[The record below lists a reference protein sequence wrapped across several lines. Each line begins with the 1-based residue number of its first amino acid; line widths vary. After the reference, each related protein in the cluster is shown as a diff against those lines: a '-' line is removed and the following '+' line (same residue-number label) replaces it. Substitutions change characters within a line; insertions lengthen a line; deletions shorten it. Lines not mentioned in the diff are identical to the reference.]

1 MLLKRMLVAALMLA
15 VTAPLTSRGAEAE
28 DAVGVTATEI
38 KIGTTFPFSG
48 PASVLGNVGK
58 ALIGYVNYIN
68 DRGGV
73 NGRKITLIALDDA
86 YIPSKSVELNRR
98 LVESDE
104 IAFLFSPLGTASI
117 SAVLKY
123 ANNRKVPH
131 LFVVSGANKFTNGVE
146 FPYTTTGLPSF
157 EVEGKVYA
165 RYISQKKPGAR
176 IAVLYQNDD
185 MGKDLLKGVRSYLKD
200 DFDKLVTARS
210 YEITDPTVDSQIVTL
225 KSTGAET
232 IFFGG
237 SPKFAAQALR
247 KIREINW
254 NPLIVFNIAS
264 STVAGVFIPA
274 GLENAKGVV
283 SSTFL
288 KDPMDPNWVS
298 DPDVLAYKAFLA
310 KYIPGGD
317 VAEQTYTVG
326 YVQGEILAQM
336 LKQCGDD
343 LSRENIIK
351 QALNIKKFS
360 PSMVLPGI
368 SINTSAK
375 NHQAWTTLQLHQ
387 FDGTTYVPV
396 GKLINAAD

>member
-1 MLLKRMLVAALMLA
+1 MLLNRMFAATLLLA
-15 VTAPLTSRGAEAE
+15 IAASLTSRAAQAE
-28 DAVGVTATEI
+28 DAIGVTPTEI

-73 NGRKITLIALDDA
+73 SGRKINLIALDDA
-86 YIPSKSVELNRR
+86 YTPSKSVELNRR

-104 IAFLFSPLGTASI
+104 VAFLFSPLGTASI

-131 LFVVSGANKFTNGVE
+131 LFVVSGANKFTNGAE

-165 RYISQKKPGAR
+165 RYISQNKPGAR

-225 KSTGAET
+225 KSTGAEV

-247 KIREINW
+247 RIREINW
-254 NPLIVFNIAS
+254 NPLIVLNLAA
-264 STVAGVFIPA
+264 STVAGALVPA

-283 SSTFL
+283 SSTFF
-288 KDPMDPNWVS
+288 KDPMDPNWAN
-298 DPDVLAYKAFLA
+298 DPDVIAYKAFLA

-326 YVQGEILAQM
+326 YVQGEILAHV
-336 LKQCGDD
+336 LEQCGDD
-343 LSRENIIK
+343 LSRENILK
-351 QALNIKKFS
+351 QALNIKSFS
-360 PSMVLPGI
+360 PSLVLPGI
-368 SINTSAK
+368 SINTSAE
-375 NHQAWTTLQLHQ
+375 NHQAWTTLQLQQ
-387 FDGTTYVPV
+387 FNGTTYVPV
-396 GKLINAAD
+396 GNLINAD

>member
-1 MLLKRMLVAALMLA
+1 MLRRLMVARLMLA
-15 VTAPLTSRGAEAE
+15 LSAALITQKARAE
-28 DAVGVTATEI
+28 DPVGVTATEI
-38 KIGTTFPFSG
+38 KVGSTFPFSG

-58 ALIGYVNYIN
+58 ALLAYVEYIN

-73 NGRKITLIALDDA
+73 NGRKIRLIALDDA
-86 YIPSKSVELNRR
+86 YSPSKSVEQNRK

-104 IAFLFSPLGTASI
+104 VAFLFSPLGTASI
-117 SAVLKY
+117 SSIVKY
-123 ANNRKVPH
+123 ANTRKVPH
-131 LFVVSGANKFTNGVE
+131 LFVVSGATKFTNGAE

-165 RYISQKKPGAR
+165 KYISQKKPGAR

-185 MGKDLLKGVRSYLKD
+185 MGKDLVKGVRSYLQGD
-200 DFDKLVTARS
+200 YDKLVTAMS
-210 YEITDPTVDSQIVTL
+210 YETTDPTVDSQIVTL
-225 KSTGAET
+225 KSTAAES

-247 KIREINW
+247 KIREVNW
-254 NPLIVFNIAS
+254 NPLIVFNLAS

-288 KDPMDPNWVS
+288 KDPMDPNWAS

-317 VAEQTYTVG
+317 VAEQTYSVG
-326 YVQGEILAQM
+326 YVQGEILVQV

-351 QALNIKKFS
+351 QALNINNFS
-360 PSMVLPGI
+360 PSMTLPGI
-368 SINTSAK
+368 LINTSAE

-387 FDGTTYVPV
+387 FNGKTYAPV
-396 GKLINAAD
+396 GDLISTVD